1 MLFDSPAYFLFLIPV
16 VLLYWRLN
24 QRAQNIFLLLASYF
38 FYGWWDWRFLA
49 LMIGSTTVD
58 YLIAQK
64 IAPSRADPHR
74 RQWFIF
80 SIVLN
85 FTILGIFKYFDFF
98 AVSFLGAL
106 DRLGIHNLP
115 LPLIRMILPPDISF
129 SAFQEVAYV
138 VDDSKGRLEASR
150 SYLDY
155 RLLLTQSPHLI
166 AP

>member
-64 IAPSRADPHR
+64 IAPSGADPDR
-74 RQWFIF
+74 RQLFIF
-80 SIVLN
+80 SIVCN
-85 FTILGIFKYFDFF
+85 FTILGVFNYFDFVV
-98 AVSFLGAL
+98 VSFLG
-106 DRLGIHNLP
+106 
-115 LPLIRMILPPDISF
+115 
-129 SAFQEVAYV
+129 
-138 VDDSKGRLEASR
+138 
-150 SYLDY
+150 
-155 RLLLTQSPHLI
+155 T
-166 AP
+166 